1 MADTPQR
8 ASSGRMWA
16 VRALVVVGA
25 IFGVVAILAGYLR
38 WQVFDEA
45 TFRGTAEELIADD
58 QVREQVAESL
68 VDQLYSDVDVTAAL
82 QQRLPENLQ
91 SLAAPIAGASRA
103 LADRA
108 AVRLL
113 ERPRIQQ
120 LWVDSAG
127 LTQRQIERALDDKL
141 TFFQTDQ
148 GYVVLNLRP
157 LVDALGQEVAVVAN
171 LESRL
176 PPDAGHIRIT
186 QADNLETAQDLT
198 RIFKSIAP
206 FIWIVPLLFFALAI
220 WLARGRRR
228 QAVRM
233 VAIAF
238 VVTGLLVLVARRI
251 GGNYIVDDLV
261 VSETVK
267 PAAANAWD
275 IITSLLADGGWT
287 VLAIG
292 VVALLGTWVAG
303 PTTSGAAVRRRIA
316 PYIVRPE
323 FAFGGLAVVLLLLVW
338 WGPTAQTRRWFFV
351 LVLTILAAVGV
362 EALRRV
368 IAREEPDAV
377 AAAQSEEPVTVPTPP
392 PAERKP

>member
-1 MADTPQR
+1 MAETPQP
-8 ASSGRMWA
+8 ASSGRMWG

-25 IFGVVAILAGYLR
+25 IFGVVAVLAGYVR
-38 WQVFDEA
+38 WQVFDEG
-45 TFRGTAEELIADD
+45 TFRDTAEELIANDA
-58 QVREQVAESL
+58 VREQVAASL
-68 VDQLYSDVDVTAAL
+68 VDSLYSNVDVAASL
-82 QQRLPENLQ
+82 EQRLPENLQ
-91 SLAAPIAGASRA
+91 PLAAPLAGASRA
-103 LADRA
+103 LADQA
-108 AVRLL
+108 AARLL

-127 LTQRQIERALDDKL
+127 LTQRQIERALDDEL

-157 LVDALGQEVAVVAN
+157 LVDALAEDVAIVAN

-176 PPDAGHIRIT
+176 PPDAGRIRIA

-198 RIFKSIAP
+198 RIFKGVAP

-238 VVTGLLVLVARRI
+238 VVVGLIVLVVRRLA
-251 GGNYIVDDLV
+251 GNYVVDDLV
-261 VSETVK
+261 TSDTVK
-267 PAAANAWD
+267 PAAKNAWD

-292 VVALLGTWVAG
+292 LVVLLGTWVAG
-303 PTTSGAAVRRRIA
+303 PTTSGSAVRRRIA

-323 FAFGGLAVVLLLLVW
+323 IAFGGLAVLLLLLVW

-351 LVLTILAAVGV
+351 LVLTVLAAVGV

-377 AAAQSEEPVTVPTPP
+377 SPASGEPVPAPAAP
-392 PAERKP
+392 PAEKNP